1 MNRLRWILKNVNT
14 WREGISQVLTV
25 GWLGEGVQTID
36 IKAYLDK
43 STRVI
48 KSDYLLML
56 CNIKCYGCSSSSTR
70 IKKDGFV

>member
-43 STRVI
+43 STRV
-48 KSDYLLML
+48 
-56 CNIKCYGCSSSSTR
+56 NIKCYACSSSSIR